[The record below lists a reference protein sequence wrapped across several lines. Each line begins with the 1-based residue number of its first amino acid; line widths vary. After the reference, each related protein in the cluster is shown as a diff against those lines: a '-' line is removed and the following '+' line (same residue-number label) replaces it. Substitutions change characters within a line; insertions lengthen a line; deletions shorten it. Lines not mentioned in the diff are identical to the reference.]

1 MSTMLDRVRGWIPL
15 VLVVV
20 LGALVAS
27 RMRAPAVDADG
38 VDWNAVGSLAVSAD
52 GRTKPLD
59 TFARSS
65 LLRMSG
71 RQSLS
76 ARGDQPAM
84 TAVQWV
90 MELMAAGDEATQRRA
105 ISREVFRIDHPD
117 LRALFGLPESDEHGR
132 RTRYSLRELMARLP
146 EMATQVDM
154 AKAVPPKQQDM
165 FQRQLLDLNDRVMLY
180 LAIAQWEAPLAVAP
194 LASGQDWRPLAMTA
208 GPMVGGDASTKAWH
222 TMLESLSAGDGARL
236 TTEAREY
243 GELLRSSLPG
253 AARSASSEVVFNRAM
268 PFVNAA
274 AVYLLAAVLA
284 LVGLLVTTVSGKSDS
299 AWGGV
304 LRRSGLWMVGL
315 AFVVHTAGLAVRI
328 ALQGRPPVTNLYSS
342 AVFIGWAC
350 VPLAFMVERMVR
362 VGIGT
367 IVASVIGFSTL
378 IVAHN
383 LGASGDTMEA
393 MQAVLDS
400 NFWLATHVVV
410 VTIGYSA
417 TFLAGFLAV
426 SYILLGVFTPALRGE
441 LKRTLPKGIYGVVC
455 FATVMSFFGTV
466 LGGIWADQS
475 WGRFWGWDP
484 KENGAALIVLINLII
499 LHARWGGM
507 IKERGI
513 AVLAV
518 FGNIVTAWSWFGT
531 NMLGVGLHSYG
542 FIASAVFWILVFDL
556 SMVAV
561 MLVAAVPTRRWRSFR
576 EGVTEARM
584 GGAVATAG

>member
-1 MSTMLDRVRGWIPL
+1 MNHGRLMRWIPL
-15 VLVVV
+15 ALVVV
-20 LGALVAS
+20 MAASVAS
-27 RMRAPAVDADG
+27 RMRGPAVDADG
-38 VDWNAVGSLAVSAD
+38 VDWNAVGSLAVSAE

-59 TFARSS
+59 TFARSA
-65 LLRMSG
+65 LLQMSG
-71 RQSLS
+71 RQSLP
-76 ARGDQPAM
+76 ARGEQPAM

-90 MELMAAGDEATQRRA
+90 MELMAAGDAETQRRA

-117 LRALFGLPESDEHGR
+117 LRALFGLPESDVHGR
-132 RTRYSLRELMARLP
+132 RTRYSLSELMARLP
-146 EMATQVDM
+146 EMANQVDM
-154 AKAVPPKQQDM
+154 AKAVPAKQQDM
-165 FQRQLLDLNDRVMLY
+165 FQRQVLGLNDRVKLY

-194 LASGQDWRPLAMTA
+194 LASGQEWRPLVMTA

-222 TMLESLSAGDGARL
+222 SMLESLSAGDGAKL
-236 TTEAREY
+236 TRVAREY
-243 GELLRSSLPG
+243 GETLRGALPV
-253 AARSASSEVVFNRAM
+253 ASRASSSELVFNRAA

-274 AVYLLAAVLA
+274 AVYVLAAVLA
-284 LVGLLVTTVSGKSDS
+284 LLGLLVTTVSGKSDS

-315 AFVVHTAGLAVRI
+315 AFLVQTIGLVARVV
-328 ALQGRPPVTNLYSS
+328 LQGRPPVTNLYSS

-426 SYILLGVFTPALRGE
+426 AYILLGVFTPALRGD
-441 LKRTLPKGIYGVVC
+441 LKKTLPKGIYGVVC

-542 FIASAVFWILVFDL
+542 FISSAVFWIVAFDL

-561 MLVAAVPTRRWRSFR
+561 MLVAVVPVRHWRSFR
-576 EGVTEARM
+576 EGVLESRV

>member
-1 MSTMLDRVRGWIPL
+1 MNMGRLMRWIPL
-15 VLVVV
+15 MLVVV
-20 LGALVAS
+20 MAVSVAS
-27 RMRAPAVDADG
+27 RMRGPAVDADG
-38 VDWNAVGSLAVSAD
+38 VDWNAVGSLAVSAE

-59 TFARSS
+59 TFARSA

-71 RQSLS
+71 RQSLP
-76 ARGDQPAM
+76 ARGEQPSM

-90 MELMAAGDEATQRRA
+90 MELMAAGDAETQKRA

-117 LRALFGLPESDEHGR
+117 LRALFGLPESDVHGR
-132 RTRYSLRELMARLP
+132 RTRYALSELMARLP
-146 EMATQVDM
+146 EMANQVDM
-154 AKAVPPKQQDM
+154 AKAVPAKQQDM
-165 FQRQLLDLNDRVMLY
+165 FQRQVLGLNDRVMLY

-194 LASGQDWRPLAMTA
+194 LASGQEWRPLVMTA

-222 TMLESLSAGDGARL
+222 SMLESLSAGDGATL
-236 TTEAREY
+236 TRVAREY
-243 GELLRSSLPG
+243 GETLRGALPG
-253 AARSASSEVVFNRAM
+253 AARASSNEVVFNRAA

-274 AVYLLAAVLA
+274 AVYVFAAVLA
-284 LVGLLVTTVSGKSDS
+284 LLGLLVTTVSGKSDS

-315 AFVVHTAGLAVRI
+315 AFLVQTIGLVARVV
-328 ALQGRPPVTNLYSS
+328 LQGRPPVTNLYSS

-417 TFLAGFLAV
+417 TFLAGFLAMA
-426 SYILLGVFTPALRGE
+426 YILLGVFTPALRGD
-441 LKRTLPKGIYGVVC
+441 LKKTLPKGIYGVVC

-542 FIASAVFWILVFDL
+542 FISSAVFWIVAFDL

-561 MLVAAVPTRRWRSFR
+561 MLVAAVPVRHWRSFR
-576 EGVTEARM
+576 EGVLESRV
-584 GGAVATAG
+584 GGAVATA